1 MSVVSAPASV
11 RNNAGSDLDFEPMP
25 QTTKPP
31 RSVADL
37 ETYRSQNSKTEE
49 RRRKLT
55 EKGLAYRL
63 ETKLVDRIF
72 ALKKLQQQMDK
83 VNLLRDA
90 PETTIER
97 LDEER
102 FQLD

>member
-11 RNNAGSDLDFEPMP
+11 RENGGPDLDFEPLS

-31 RSVADL
+31 KSMASL
-37 ETYRSQNSKTEE
+37 EPSRFENSKTEE
-49 RRRKLT
+49 RRRKLI
-55 EKGLAYRL
+55 EKGYQL
-63 ETKLVDRIF
+63 ETKLVNWNF
-72 ALKKLQQQMDK
+72 TSKKLKQQMDK

-97 LDEER
+97 SDEER
-102 FQLD
+102 YQLD